1 MAAVNVLLIGLGLLL
16 LLGLIW
22 ILTHRRPSVCYG
34 RRQMPP
40 QPEHGFTSPKPD
52 WVREEII
59 RLKAQGTEL
68 GCRSIGN
75 PPIISGSQK

>member
-1 MAAVNVLLIGLGLLL
+1 
-16 LLGLIW
+16 
-22 ILTHRRPSVCYG
+22 
-34 RRQMPP
+34 MPP